1 MPDSA
6 LDNLFQA
13 YGDRATGTTWTGG
26 DGTESVL
33 LPDGRE
39 LWLFADSYLGTLTN
53 GERIRAR
60 SQILHNTLVIQR
72 NGVLTKTRYKHR
84 RKNLMAFLNPVP
96 TDPSRYGIWPGSMV
110 LSGTTLQVIGL
121 NVKFERNG
129 MYSVTGN
136 SLATFALPSLRL
148 QRLQSLPPSNTDWSE
163 GVLRDGGYTYV
174 YGNAAP
180 NTYAARVEGDNLSAP
195 WSYYDGSGW
204 TSDAAAAEPIS
215 SVGTLSHFSVSKV
228 GSLYV
233 LITKSFLTTNV
244 ITAAFGCNPVGP
256 FGPPQP
262 IYATPEASEFPS
274 VDGVVTYGAFAHPE
288 LSKSPN
294 TLVVSYDVNVSS
306 TNNDPALDASLYRPR
321 FLDVTIR

>member
-1 MPDSA
+1 
-6 LDNLFQA
+6 
-13 YGDRATGTTWTGG
+13 
-26 DGTESVL
+26 
-33 LPDGRE
+33 
-39 LWLFADSYLGTLTN
+39 
-53 GERIRAR
+53 
-60 SQILHNTLVIQR
+60 
-72 NGVLTKTRYKHR
+72 
-84 RKNLMAFLNPVP
+84 
-96 TDPSRYGIWPGSMV
+96 MV

-121 NVKFERNG
+121 NVKFGPNG
-129 MYSVTGN
+129 TYSVTGN

-148 QRLQSLPPSNTDWSE
+148 QRLQPLPPSDTDWSE
-163 GVLRDGGYTYV
+163 GVLRDGGYTYI

-233 LITKSFLTTNV
+233 FITKSFLTTNV

-306 TNNDPALDASLYRPR
+306 ANDDSALDASLYRPR
-321 FLDVTIR
+321 FLDVTIP